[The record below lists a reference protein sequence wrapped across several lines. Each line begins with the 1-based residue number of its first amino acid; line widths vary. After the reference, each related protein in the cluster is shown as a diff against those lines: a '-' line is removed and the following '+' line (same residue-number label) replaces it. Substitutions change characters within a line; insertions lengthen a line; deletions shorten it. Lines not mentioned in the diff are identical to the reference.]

1 MTVRLDHS
9 RGYRYL
15 RVDGDDLPEGA
26 EGPTYVA
33 MHRLVAF
40 GIGELDSPRWD
51 GDARE
56 VHHIDGIRSLNGSD
70 NLRSLGPAEH
80 GETTAA
86 ARDALSARETVG
98 VEYTT
103 CPSCD
108 DGRPHERLTDGAL
121 RCVVCGHPTEGP
133 DSGEQPDARGV
144 EA

>member
-1 MTVRLDHS
+1 MIRLDHS

-15 RVDGDDLPEGA
+15 RVDGDDLPTDV
-26 EGPTYVA
+26 EGPTYVSV
-33 MHRLVAF
+33 HRLAEF
-40 GIGELDSPRWD
+40 GRGRLDSPRFD
-51 GDARE
+51 SDPRE
-56 VHHIDGIRSLNGSD
+56 VHHVDGCRSRNGPG
-70 NLRSLGPAEH
+70 NLRTLDPTEH
-80 GETTAA
+80 GQTTAA
-86 ARDALSARETVG
+86 RDVLDARETVG
-98 VEYTT
+98 VEYGT